1 MEGNKIFADVVRDTP
16 FLHTCNTHKERF
28 IPILKDA
35 NISDHCKE
43 IGKQILN
50 NTKRPLSQH
59 IDVLIPN
66 KRRDD
71 SEKAKAEQFKRFFG
85 KKYMAA
91 TKAENKISY
100 SSLPHLH
107 TTQKQQTHAKSSSSA
122 SNIIQEFVKTEESY
136 VNSLQELVTK
146 IMKPLRESINEQRT
160 PILDKYTFNRIF
172 LNIEDILYLNKEFL
186 NSLQAYQSGQSTELF
201 GQICARHIE
210 TFDPYK
216 TYFLSKEDSLKAHQ
230 QKTKSNRAYSNFI
243 INTKLEE
250 NRRIND
256 LLILPIQRMPR
267 YNLLFADI
275 LNALEPQDQNVF
287 FLKLASEKAKSIN
300 QMQYGSDSPLLP
312 LYTLI
317 KSAPATFVGKRQLL
331 GHFDAT
337 ELLISSGK
345 IQRPV
350 TIMIFS
356 DKIVV
361 VKRKNYSLQG
371 QMYCEN
377 IEEKAKKTND
387 QPFEFK
393 GWANIWCVELFN
405 GLKDRPETFFLRT
418 NLPEKDPNAPE
429 NDADN
434 YFRKSDRLYSLVPTQ
449 NAQAPIENFVEK
461 KRQLIDLYQR
471 QVATA
476 NLEKSELYHNN
487 GFNIPTFARIYDED
501 AYREAV
507 CKNNILV
514 VYVENEKV
522 DLNSLLT
529 EDVWIVILVRR
540 ENGGFRQKIYSKV
553 SLTPIRDS
561 RDSETELLINDDIRS
576 DGRSLDFIKTLWNN
590 CFFYERKLRA
600 TEAYSCVH
608 DGLMRERAR
617 TRSRSRSLTRV
628 ASNMSVGRLFGAR
641 SRSTSPSKSSI
652 STLGNHSQELTID
665 PSTAC
670 VSDPILEVAAMN
682 GNSDRMLRDTQQY
695 STPPITPVNYAGAL
709 DNSTLAKNYYS
720 NYPEADA
727 QPYYRYNDSL
737 GRNTSD
743 MSNDE
748 SQMIDSFTHFP
759 LSSREDDILYG
770 HNQHQDNSLR
780 RPLPYHIQRA
790 QYSNF
795 DPRVPHTPS
804 PEPLSRPSTGTS
816 HNSTFSSGAFSST
829 DPAFPLSNTD
839 SHHMYNS
846 VGSSNSASS
855 VLSYVEDK
863 INEMSLRRPDSY
875 DDRFAHEAR
884 YSDKSSPFGK
894 RGSIPPSF
902 YPQPQA
908 SQSYQ
913 HARYPD
919 NLPPSVGIDKIYQL
933 KDELNSVLD
942 DMIQSQQ
949 QMRHQPNA
957 RYQNNPLES
966 VRGLRSHIVSKID
979 EIINSTEHQNQ
990 QYVSFR

>member
-1 MEGNKIFADVVRDTP
+1 MEGNKIFADV
-16 FLHTCNTHKERF
+16 
-28 IPILKDA
+28 
-35 NISDHCKE
+35 
-43 IGKQILN
+43 
-50 NTKRPLSQH
+50 SQH

-100 SSLPHLH
+100 SSLPHLY

-201 GQICARHIE
+201 GQICARHV
-210 TFDPYK
+210 T
-216 TYFLSKEDSLKAHQ
+216 SCH
-230 QKTKSNRAYSNFI
+230 N
-243 INTKLEE
+243 
-250 NRRIND
+250 
-256 LLILPIQRMPR
+256 IQ
-267 YNLLFADI
+267 YI

-371 QMYCEN
+371 QVYCEN

-487 GFNIPTFARIYDED
+487 GFNIPTFARIYDEN

-514 VYVENEKV
+514 VYVENEKI

-641 SRSTSPSKSSI
+641 SRSTSPSRSSI
-652 STLGNHSQELTID
+652 STLGNHSQELAID
-665 PSTAC
+665 PSAVC
-670 VSDPILEVAAMN
+670 VSDPILEIAAMN
-682 GNSDRMLRDTQQY
+682 GNSDRMLRDTHQY

-709 DNSTLAKNYYS
+709 DNGTLAKNCYS

-737 GRNTSD
+737 GRGTSD
-743 MSNDE
+743 MSHDG
-748 SQMIDSFTHFP
+748 SQMVDSFTHSP
-759 LSSREDDILYG
+759 LSSREDDILYD

-795 DPRVPHTPS
+795 DSRVPHTPS

-863 INEMSLRRPDSY
+863 INEMSLRRPDPY
-875 DDRFAHEAR
+875 DDRFAYEAR
-884 YSDKSSPFGK
+884 YSDRSSPFGK

-913 HARYPD
+913 HTRYPD

-979 EIINSTEHQNQ
+979 EIINNTEHQNQ